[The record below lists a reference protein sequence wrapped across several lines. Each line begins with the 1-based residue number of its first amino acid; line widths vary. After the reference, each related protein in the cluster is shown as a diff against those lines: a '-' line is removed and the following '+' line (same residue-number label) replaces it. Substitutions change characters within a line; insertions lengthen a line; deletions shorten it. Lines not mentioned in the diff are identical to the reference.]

1 MQPERSCTVNG
12 HVIREYYWAG
22 EYPVYLDNR
31 LTKRSYEDAV
41 YLLKAGADVQL
52 VETGDE

>member
-1 MQPERSCTVNG
+1 MAPERSCTVNG

-22 EYPVYLDNR
+22 KYPVSLDNR
-31 LTKRSYEDAV
+31 LTKHSYEDAV
-41 YLLKAGADVQL
+41 DLLKAGADVQL